1 MTITVTYQGLT
12 TSMSWIYLRQTGK
25 YEYHHLSLFF
35 SVIRTC
41 KSLE

>member
-25 YEYHHLSLFF
+25 YEYHHVTCEQSFLLSN
-35 SVIRTC
+35 
-41 KSLE
+41 